1 MISRRYRFHG
11 HNSLQH
17 VYSRGKMVRGQSLAL
32 KYLSNPRRQHFRQA
46 VVVSRKVSKSAV
58 VRNRI
63 RRLLYEVVRLLSSR
77 FDGVYDMVLLVYD
90 AALADLPAAKLALEV
105 EKIYERAGIIGRQ
118 PPSHDIV
125 EAKE

>member
-1 MISRRYRFHG
+1 MIRSINRFHG
-11 HNSLQH
+11 HNSLQV
-17 VYSRGKMVRGQSLAL
+17 VYNRGQMVRGQFLGL

-63 RRLLYEVVRLLSSR
+63 RRRLYEAIRLLSSQ
-77 FDGVYDMVLLVYD
+77 FGGVYDMVLLVYD
-90 AALADLPAAKLALEV
+90 EALAELPAARLTAEV
-105 EKIYERAGIIGRQ
+105 EKIYQKAGILGRR